1 MITRGLF
8 NLPGSPWRTQVDEL
22 NRMRRQLDA
31 LFNRYEGGSPVT
43 RAAAAAGVFPLVNL
57 TEDNEAYYLRA
68 ELPGI
73 AAGDLSI
80 ESTDNNIAIS
90 GERKIPGAAQN
101 ARYHRREREAGRF
114 SRVIALPCRINR
126 DKIEARLSDGMLTV
140 TVPKAEEEKPRKIN
154 IN

>member
-8 NLPGSPWRTQVDEL
+8 NLPGSPWRTHFDEL
-22 NRMRRQLDA
+22 NRMRRQLDTM
-31 LFNRYEGGSPVT
+31 FNRYEGGSPAT

-57 TEDNEAYYLRA
+57 TEDNDAYYLRA

-90 GERKIPGAAQN
+90 GERKIPEAAQN